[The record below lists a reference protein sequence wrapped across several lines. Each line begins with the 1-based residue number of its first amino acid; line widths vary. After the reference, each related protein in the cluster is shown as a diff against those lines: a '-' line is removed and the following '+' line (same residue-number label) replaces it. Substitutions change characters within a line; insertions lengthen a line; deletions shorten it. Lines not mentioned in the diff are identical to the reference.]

1 MSLVKLND
9 IGDCEIK
16 LEPTKLIN
24 YAILVFHNSA
34 LQDEILPV
42 HSITVL
48 QVLSYEISWT
58 LDVSERHGELIV
70 GFFLYKVMCSFLGI

>member
-9 IGDCEIK
+9 TGDCEIK

-48 QVLSYEISWT
+48 QVLSYEIS
-58 LDVSERHGELIV
+58 
-70 GFFLYKVMCSFLGI
+70 